1 MGLTELKEITLLY
14 IKKLVNIRFGDE
26 YSGKFPV
33 NSFDLIA
40 HNTLWKHKEIL
51 VVIIA
56 KES

>member
-1 MGLTELKEITLLY
+1 MGLTEFKEIIIY
-14 IKKLVNIRFGDE
+14 KKNLVNIRFGHE

-33 NSFDLIA
+33 NSFNLIA